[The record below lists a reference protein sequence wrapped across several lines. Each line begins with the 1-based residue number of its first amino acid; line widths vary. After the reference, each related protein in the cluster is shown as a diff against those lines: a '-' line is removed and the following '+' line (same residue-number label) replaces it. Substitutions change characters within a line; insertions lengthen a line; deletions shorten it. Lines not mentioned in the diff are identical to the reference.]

1 MKNKNKIIF
10 SAASALAVGTV
21 GFALNKLKKHHD
33 LKKAKKEVAENINT
47 AATELVTYNG
57 DKLNIEQRISL
68 AKKGNEKDLDQL
80 ISDPSQYV
88 RATVA
93 EVGTKDQKEKL
104 LNDESEYVKTVAFL
118 SLDQK

>member
-33 LKKAKKEVAENINT
+33 LKKAKKVVDENLKNGAT
-47 AATELVTYNG
+47 ALVEYNG
-57 DKLNIEQRISL
+57 TKMSIEQRISL
-68 AKKGNEKDLDQL
+68 AKKADPKDLDQL

-88 RATVA
+88 RAAVA
-93 EVGTKDQKEKL
+93 EIGTKDQKEKL
-104 LNDESEYVKTVAFL
+104 LSDESEYVKTVAFL
-118 SLDQK
+118 ALDQK